1 MGEVY
6 RATDI
11 NLGRDVAIKVLPPE
25 VARDPERLS
34 RFRREVHLLA
44 SLNHPNIAAI
54 YGLEEA
60 DGKPFLALELVEG
73 EVTEGRPRR
82 ETKAAFV
89 FRGPVSQPPGARVES
104 RASDMPLSTGAR
116 FGQYEILG
124 PLGAGGMG
132 EVYRAR
138 DTKLNRD
145 VAIKVLPETV
155 ANDRARLARFA
166 REAQAL
172 AALNHPNIA
181 TIYGVEEGATQAI
194 VMELVEGVT
203 LAELMSGAADHV
215 SSGSAPR
222 SATGSG
228 RHGKP
233 GRVGLPLDQ
242 ALAIARQIADAL
254 EAAHSRGIV
263 HRDLKPANVKI
274 TPAGTVKVL
283 DFGLAKAAE
292 GLDGSSPDLS
302 SSPTFTAA
310 SAEGMIVGTA
320 AYMSPEQ
327 ASGQATDSRT
337 DIWAFGV
344 VLFEM
349 LSGSPLFSGETSA
362 HIRAEVLKSDP
373 AWETLPKTTP
383 TEVRGLLERCLRKN
397 ARSRLRDIGDAR
409 VEIEDWLARPQKTR
423 FVAPPPAES
432 GRPRSTL
439 ALIAA
444 SLLVAAAA
452 VGVAIWR
459 QPAAVAAPTR
469 TWEFALGDYETR
481 FPDYDGPVISPDG
494 AMIAFGG
501 NGRGRLRVR
510 DLDTLVPRELLGTE
524 GAYQPFWSPDS
535 AFIGYYIAQASRLS
549 VWKVSPHSGA
559 PVKICDAPPGL
570 LWPSA
575 WRPDGVIVLNLVDGP
590 QSGALYT
597 VSDRGGTP
605 QPLTV
610 GGSEDGDAVF
620 SPVALPSG
628 DLLYSRWRKG
638 AYELVVAGK
647 SGPRAL
653 VKETAILTPLSF
665 RDGYF
670 LYSSGSGLWAR
681 AYDPASATLV
691 GEPLVITP
699 GGAFQSASLSAD
711 GTLVYRTMTGGSQQL
726 QWVDRAGVVLGAIGQ
741 AQEAIGDPAIS
752 PDGAR
757 VAATGSESRVTSI
770 WSHDI
775 ARGTRSRVTVG
786 SGYQRQ
792 PSWAPGG
799 DRLAFESN
807 WDVFVQAADSAGQPQ
822 VVAGGSV
829 TQWSPAWSPDGRTLF
844 FTQSGPAQNDIMFQS
859 LGDRSA
865 AQVFLATPFNEYDAR
880 PSPDGRHVAYV
891 SDESGRNEIYVREF
905 PGGQGTKLISMRGGT
920 RPRWSARGDELFFVA
935 DDTLMA
941 VSVQL
946 EPRFSAGLPQPLFT
960 AAKAGVDG
968 SQGFGY
974 DVAADGR
981 RFVVVR
987 TITRPERHAVVVEN
1001 WLAKVRAGK

>member
-1 MGEVY
+1 
-6 RATDI
+6 
-11 NLGRDVAIKVLPPE
+11 
-25 VARDPERLS
+25 
-34 RFRREVHLLA
+34 
-44 SLNHPNIAAI
+44 
-54 YGLEEA
+54 
-60 DGKPFLALELVEG
+60 
-73 EVTEGRPRR
+73 
-82 ETKAAFV
+82 
-89 FRGPVSQPPGARVES
+89 
-104 RASDMPLSTGAR
+104 MPLTTGTR
-116 FGQYEILG
+116 LGQYEILG

-145 VAIKVLPETV
+145 VAVKVLPEAV
-155 ANDRARLARFA
+155 ANDRERLARFA

-181 TIYGVEEGATQAI
+181 TIYGVEDGATQAI
-194 VMELVEGVT
+194 VMELVEGLT
-203 LAELMSGAADHV
+203 LADLMIGAADRAP
-215 SSGSAPR
+215 SGREPRPAAGSA
-222 SATGSG
+222 
-228 RHGKP
+228 RHGKSR
-233 GRVGLPLDQ
+233 RVALPLDQ

-274 TPAGTVKVL
+274 TPEGAVKVL
-283 DFGLAKAAE
+283 DFGLAKAAA
-292 GLDGSSPDLS
+292 GRDSTSSDS
-302 SSPTFTAA
+302 SNSPTFTAA
-310 SAEGMIVGTA
+310 SSEGMIVGTA

-327 ASGQATDSRT
+327 AAGQATDTRA
-337 DIWAFGV
+337 DVWAFGV

-349 LSGSPLFSGETSA
+349 LSGSPLFSGETTG
-362 HIRAEVLKSDP
+362 HILAEVLKSDP
-373 AWETLPKTTP
+373 AWEALPRTTP
-383 TEVRGLLERCLRKN
+383 PEVRGLLERCLRKN

-409 VEIEDWLARPQKTR
+409 VEIEDWLARPEKTR
-423 FVAPPPAES
+423 FVAPPPAA
-432 GRPRSTL
+432 GRHPRWTL
-439 ALIAA
+439 ALVAA
-444 SLLVAAAA
+444 SLVAVTAA
-452 VGVAIWR
+452 GLAIWR
-459 QPAAVAAPTR
+459 RPATIVAPAR
-469 TWEFALGDYETR
+469 AWEFELGDYENR
-481 FPDYDGPVISPDG
+481 FPDYYGPVISPDG
-494 AMIAFGG
+494 LMIAFDG

-510 DLDTLVPRELLGTE
+510 DIDTLAPRELPGTD

-535 AFIGYYIAQASRLS
+535 AFIGYYVAQASRLS
-549 VWKVSPHSGA
+549 VWKVPAHSGA
-559 PVKICDAPPGL
+559 PTKICDAPPGL

-575 WRPDGVIVLNLVDGP
+575 WRPDGVIILNAVDGP
-590 QSGALYT
+590 QAGALYT

-605 QPLTV
+605 APLTID
-610 GGSEDGDAVF
+610 GSEKGDAVF

-638 AYELVVAGK
+638 AYELVVGGK

-691 GEPLVITP
+691 GEPLVIAP

-726 QWVDRAGVVLGAIGQ
+726 QWVDRAGVVLGPIGQ
-741 AQEAIGDPAIS
+741 AQEAIGDPTIS
-752 PDGAR
+752 PDGSR
-757 VAATGSESRVTSI
+757 VAATGSEGRVTSI
-770 WSHDI
+770 WTHDI

-807 WDVFVQAADSAGQPQ
+807 WDVFVQAAADSAGQPQ
-822 VVAGGSV
+822 LVAGGSV
-829 TQWSPAWSPDGRTLF
+829 TQWSPTWSHDGRTLF
-844 FTQSGPAQNDIMFQS
+844 FTQSGPAQNDIMFQT
-859 LGDRSA
+859 LGDGSA
-865 AQVFLATPFNEYDAR
+865 AQVFLATPYNEYDAR
-880 PSPDGRHVAYV
+880 PSPDGRHVAYA

-920 RPRWSARGDELFFVA
+920 APRWSPKGDELFFVA

-941 VSVQL
+941 VSVKL

-960 AAKAGVDG
+960 ATKVGLDS
-968 SQGFGY
+968 SQGFAY

-981 RFVVVR
+981 RFIVVR
-987 TITRPERHAVVVEN
+987 TITRPERHAVVIEN
-1001 WLAKVRAGK
+1001 WVAKARAGR